1 MARHE
6 DRRHDRRLAPAL
18 AGGLIKLSRAT
29 GAACA
34 AVLTML
40 LLAPAAPAKS
50 PDDFS
55 AADQYVETLPTSQ
68 GPSATKDRKA
78 GRTRLPAAVKAKLDS
93 EGGKDAAALQEIATS
108 DQFGAPQAQG
118 GSADKKRETSS
129 RSTTAV
135 PSASVKAVRDSG
147 EDMLWLLFAL
157 IAITGLMV
165 GAVAY
170 QRHKNSKSG

>member
-1 MARHE
+1 M
-6 DRRHDRRLAPAL
+6 
-18 AGGLIKLSRAT
+18 T
-29 GAACA
+29 
-34 AVLTML
+34 
-40 LLAPAAPAKS
+40 PAAPAKS

-55 AADQYVETLPTSQ
+55 AADQYVETIPTSQ
-68 GPSATKDRKA
+68 GPSATKDRKDA
-78 GRTRLPAAVKAKLDS
+78 RTRLPGSVKSKLES
-93 EGGKDAAALQEIATS
+93 EGGKDAAKLEEVATS

-118 GSADKKRETSS
+118 GSADKKRERSS

-135 PSASVKAVRDSG
+135 PSASVEAVRDSG